1 MNQGIVLHIPH
12 SSTRIPM
19 MDGYTMGLEILGNE
33 MSILTDWFTDEL
45 FDLPYSKVIA
55 PFSRIFC
62 DVERFPVDED
72 EVMAQFGMGM
82 CYTHTDD
89 NRVMREVTPSLRS
102 VLETTYYRKH
112 HEEFERLTSEA
123 LSKYNKVV
131 IIDCHSFPDIPMKRD
146 LNQDVPRPDFCIGTD
161 DFHTPENLTIAATS
175 FLEDKGYE
183 IKINNPYQGSIVPLN
198 YYNKNK
204 NVMSIMV
211 EINRKLY
218 MRIDGNGAIKNENFV
233 KVKGLIRSL
242 ITCIESNIYFK

>member
-19 MDGYTMGLEILGNE
+19 MDGYTMGLEVLGNE

-82 CYTHTDD
+82 CYTHRD
-89 NRVMREVTPSLRS
+89 NGEMMRLVEPELRERIKS
-102 VLETTYYRKH
+102 EFYLPHHRALEGLTTELLY
-112 HEEFERLTSEA
+112 
-123 LSKYNKVV
+123 KYGKV
-131 IIDCHSFPDIPMKRD
+131 IIVDCHSFTDVPLKRD
-146 LNQDVPRPDFCIGTD
+146 LNKDIPRPDFCLGIEEY
-161 DFHTPENLTIAATS
+161 HTPVDLYLPAHEFLTK
-175 FLEDKGYE
+175 LGYTVL
-183 IKINNPYQGSIVPLN
+183 INNPYSGTMIPLN
-198 YYNKNK
+198 YYKNNK

-218 MRIDGNGAIKNENFV
+218 MRIDGNDAIKNENFV
-233 KVKGLIRSL
+233 KVKGLIRNL
-242 ITCIESNIYFK
+242 ITLIESNI